1 MQNIHHI
8 FFDLDHTLWNFE
20 KNSNLAFQTIF
31 NKHKLPL
38 DFNLFFASYTHI
50 NLNYWKLYR
59 NEKVTKKALRYGRL
73 KDTFDAIKFKVSD
86 ELVNQLSIDYI
97 TELPNNNY
105 LFDGAVEVLEYLK
118 PKYNLHIIT
127 NGFNEVQFKKLQQS
141 KIDHYF
147 EQIITSEAIG
157 VKKPNPKIFQYALQ
171 QTNAKA
177 ENSIMIGD
185 NWEADILGAINNG
198 IKAIYFNKENK
209 VRQNGV
215 IGINHLLQLKN
226 YL

>member
-1 MQNIHHI
+1 MHNIHHI

-31 NKHKLPL
+31 QKHKVPL
-38 DFNLFFASYTHI
+38 DLNVFFKSYTQI
-50 NLNYWKLYR
+50 NSNYWKLYR

-73 KDTFDAIKFKVSD
+73 KDTFDAIKFKISD
-86 ELVNQLSIDYI
+86 DLINQLSVDYI

-118 PKYNLHIIT
+118 PKYKLHIIT
-127 NGFNEVQFKKLQQS
+127 NGFNEVQYKKMQQS
-141 KIDHYF
+141 KIDHF
-147 EQIITSEAIG
+147 FDKIITSEAIG
-157 VKKPNPKIFQYALQ
+157 VKKPNPKIFNYALQ

-185 NWEADILGAINNG
+185 NWEADILGAVNNG
-198 IKAIYFNKENK
+198 FKAIYFNAENSIKE
-209 VRQNGV
+209 NGV
-215 IGINHLLQLKN
+215 IGINHLLQLKK